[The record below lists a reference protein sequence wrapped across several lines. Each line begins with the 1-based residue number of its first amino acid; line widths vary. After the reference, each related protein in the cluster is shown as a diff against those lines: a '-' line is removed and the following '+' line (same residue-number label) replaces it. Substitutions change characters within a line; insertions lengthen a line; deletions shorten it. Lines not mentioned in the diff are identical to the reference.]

1 MRRVVLL
8 MLMIATGYASS
19 GQSAIGQWLDHNS
32 FIAVRKVCVG
42 EGDVYAAT
50 RMSLFRYD
58 VAENV
63 VQPMTKVNGL
73 TDVGISTMA
82 YNPATQM
89 LAVAYNNSG
98 LDLVHKG
105 QVHHIA
111 DIHYSGIGG
120 DKKVYNI
127 RFNGRKVYLATGFGV
142 VVVDADRHEIEETYY
157 LGPDGESG
165 VVYDIAFTDSLVVAA
180 TDRGMMTAP
189 KGSQRLHIYESWTLD
204 TVSPLAGMSVRML
217 EVSPWALVA
226 AACTTNPDSM
236 TVFYQ
241 YPRTVFYQYAGSWDT
256 LFIGRVRS
264 LKCHN
269 GLVILNRFNR
279 IDIFND
285 RFECKYSLVELP
297 EYGLAIEDVDVDA
310 NGTLWMGHV
319 WAGLIQ
325 SPRSYTTFTSHSPVG
340 PTNDD
345 YVYSLTATSSSLYL
359 CPGGKKPTYESA
371 LLPGSLSI
379 YEKGEW
385 SQITRSE
392 GIPNY
397 QDVLYM
403 AVDPKDRKHI
413 SATSW
418 GYGVLDIHNKVIDTL
433 FDQTNSQGALVPF
446 TSGSFTH
453 LRVSGLAYDKQGNL
467 WITNS
472 LVDRGLVVRYHDGSW
487 RNFDISPILQGL
499 ANDKKEIDKLVWDSV
514 TDYKWFIGKANRIYV
529 HDGVNKLAYVNPNN
543 GSKLETHTVTC
554 LVQDRSGD
562 LWFGT
567 DKGIKVIYDG
577 YRAFANGG
585 RGEMAPVN
593 CSNILYNE
601 DGINEYL
608 MAYESITCMAVD
620 GANRKWVGTSN
631 NGLYLISA
639 NGLEQLH
646 HFTTA
651 NSPLASDKIVALA
664 VHPESGVVYV
674 GTDMGLQ
681 SYRSTATVAYAE
693 PMADI
698 HAFPNPVRPGYD
710 GPIAVKGFT
719 RDALVHITD
728 TRGHVVHSATAF
740 GGQAVWDGRNQQ
752 GEPVAS
758 GTYFVFASDSAG
770 NMRSVA
776 KILILR

>member
-1 MRRVVLL
+1 
-8 MLMIATGYASS
+8 
-19 GQSAIGQWLDHNS
+19 
-32 FIAVRKVCVG
+32 
-42 EGDVYAAT
+42 
-50 RMSLFRYD
+50 
-58 VAENV
+58 
-63 VQPMTKVNGL
+63 
-73 TDVGISTMA
+73 
-82 YNPATQM
+82 
-89 LAVAYNNSG
+89 
-98 LDLVHKG
+98 
-105 QVHHIA
+105 
-111 DIHYSGIGG
+111 
-120 DKKVYNI
+120 
-127 RFNGRKVYLATGFGV
+127 
-142 VVVDADRHEIEETYY
+142 
-157 LGPDGESG
+157 
-165 VVYDIAFTDSLVVAA
+165 
-180 TDRGMMTAP
+180 
-189 KGSQRLHIYESWTLD
+189 
-204 TVSPLAGMSVRML
+204 
-217 EVSPWALVA
+217 
-226 AACTTNPDSM
+226 
-236 TVFYQ
+236 
-241 YPRTVFYQYAGSWDT
+241 
-256 LFIGRVRS
+256 
-264 LKCHN
+264 
-269 GLVILNRFNR
+269 
-279 IDIFND
+279 
-285 RFECKYSLVELP
+285 
-297 EYGLAIEDVDVDA
+297 
-310 NGTLWMGHV
+310 
-319 WAGLIQ
+319 
-325 SPRSYTTFTSHSPVG
+325 
-340 PTNDD
+340 
-345 YVYSLTATSSSLYL
+345 
-359 CPGGKKPTYESA
+359 
-371 LLPGSLSI
+371 
-379 YEKGEW
+379 
-385 SQITRSE
+385 
-392 GIPNY
+392 
-397 QDVLYM
+397 
-403 AVDPKDRKHI
+403 
-413 SATSW
+413 
-418 GYGVLDIHNKVIDTL
+418 
-433 FDQTNSQGALVPF
+433 
-446 TSGSFTH
+446 
-453 LRVSGLAYDKQGNL
+453 
-467 WITNS
+467 
-472 LVDRGLVVRYHDGSW
+472 
-487 RNFDISPILQGL
+487 L

-758 GTYFVFASDSAG
+758 GTYFVFASDSSG

>member
-8 MLMIATGYASS
+8 MLMMVAGFAAS

-32 FIAVRKVCVG
+32 FIAVRKVCVAEG
-42 EGDVYAAT
+42 EVYAAT

-58 VAENV
+58 VAENMLR
-63 VQPMTKVNGL
+63 PMTKVNGL

-98 LDLVHKG
+98 LDLVQKG
-105 QVHHIA
+105 QVYHIA
-111 DIHYSGIGG
+111 DIHFAGIVG
-120 DKKVYNI
+120 DKKVYSV
-127 RFNGRKVYLATGFGV
+127 RFYGSKVYLATGFGV

-165 VVYDIAFTDSLVVAA
+165 VVYDIAFTDSLIVAA

-189 KGSQRLHIYESWTLD
+189 KRSQRLHIYESWTLD
-204 TVSPLAGMSVRML
+204 TVSPLARMSVRML
-217 EVSPWALVA
+217 DVCRGKLLA

-241 YPRTVFYQYAGSWDT
+241 SAADT
-256 LFIGRVRS
+256 WGTWGTGVVRS
-264 LKCHN
+264 LKYHE
-269 GLVILNRFNR
+269 GHIVLNRFNR
-279 IDIFND
+279 IEIYND
-285 RFECKYSLVELP
+285 HFELENSLVELP
-297 EYGLAIEDVDVDA
+297 QYGLAIEDADIDA
-310 NGTLWMGHV
+310 DGTLWMGHV
-319 WAGLIQ
+319 WAGLVQ
-325 SPRSYTTFTSHSPVG
+325 TPKGYTTVSSHSPVG

-345 YVYSLTATSSSLYL
+345 YVYSLTATGSSLYL

-385 SQITRSE
+385 SQVTKSE
-392 GIPNY
+392 GIPNF

-418 GYGVLDIHNKVIDTL
+418 GYGVLDIHDKVIDTL
-433 FDQTNSQGALVPF
+433 FDQNNTQGALVPF

-467 WITNS
+467 WVTSS
-472 LVDRGLVVRYHDGSW
+472 LVDRGLAVRYRDGSW
-487 RNFDISPILQGL
+487 RNFDISPLLQGL
-499 ANDKKEIDKLVWDSV
+499 ANDKKEIDKLVWDSI

-529 HDGVNKLAYVNPNN
+529 HDGVNKLAFVNPNS

-562 LWFGT
+562 IWFGT
-567 DKGIKVIYDG
+567 DKGLKVIYDG

-585 RGEMAPVN
+585 RGEAAPVN

-681 SYRSTATVAYAE
+681 SYRSTATAAYAE

-728 TRGHVVHSATAF
+728 ARGHVVHSATAF
-740 GGQAVWDGRNQQ
+740 GGQAVWDGRNQH

-758 GTYFVFASDSAG
+758 GTYYVFASDSAG

-776 KILILR
+776 KILIIR

>member
-1 MRRVVLL
+1 

-42 EGDVYAAT
+42 EGEVYAAT

-63 VQPMTKVNGL
+63 VKPMTKVNGL

-180 TDRGMMTAP
+180 TDRGMMTAS

-310 NGTLWMGHV
+310 DGTLWMGHV

-379 YEKGEW
+379 YEKGIRISMPQMTNRPW
-385 SQITRSE
+385 DTN
-392 GIPNY
+392 PNFR
-397 QDVLYM
+397 VF
-403 AVDPKDRKHI
+403 
-413 SATSW
+413 TSS
-418 GYGVLDIHNKVIDTL
+418 TE
-433 FDQTNSQGALVPF
+433 DQTSLGYDQSQ
-446 TSGSFTH
+446 
-453 LRVSGLAYDKQGNL
+453 SGLFTYFLATG
-467 WITNS
+467 
-472 LVDRGLVVRYHDGSW
+472 
-487 RNFDISPILQGL
+487 LQGD
-499 ANDKKEIDKLVWDSV
+499 ADK
-514 TDYKWFIGKANRIYV
+514 
-529 HDGVNKLAYVNPNN
+529 DG
-543 GSKLETHTVTC
+543 
-554 LVQDRSGD
+554 
-562 LWFGT
+562 
-567 DKGIKVIYDG
+567 
-577 YRAFANGG
+577 
-585 RGEMAPVN
+585 
-593 CSNILYNE
+593 
-601 DGINEYL
+601 DGIIKLNELVEYVTVNVTT
-608 MAYESITCMAVD
+608 ESQKIRGGAQSPQFYGD
-620 GANRKWVGTSN
+620 GNF
-631 NGLYLISA
+631 II
-639 NGLEQLH
+639 E
-646 HFTTA
+646 
-651 NSPLASDKIVALA
+651 KI
-664 VHPESGVVYV
+664 
-674 GTDMGLQ
+674 
-681 SYRSTATVAYAE
+681 
-693 PMADI
+693 
-698 HAFPNPVRPGYD
+698 
-710 GPIAVKGFT
+710 K
-719 RDALVHITD
+719 
-728 TRGHVVHSATAF
+728 
-740 GGQAVWDGRNQQ
+740 
-752 GEPVAS
+752 
-758 GTYFVFASDSAG
+758 
-770 NMRSVA
+770 
-776 KILILR
+776 